1 MFDKLIE
8 NACLYY
14 NLLVDM
20 CVCFFFFSITGFGDG
35 MEESGFAQKNLVE
48 VILVQEEEGGEEEEV
63 ESQSSK
69 VKEEKVFNIHLQ
81 VSNTS
86 TLASVSL
93 KNQIRLNYGERREKK
108 QIILQRRLRISQSS
122 AAFKANLPCVG
133 SVRACGGAADCT
145 VLRSG
150 H

>member
-1 MFDKLIE
+1 
-8 NACLYY
+8 
-14 NLLVDM
+14 
-20 CVCFFFFSITGFGDG
+20 

-93 KNQIRLNYGERREKK
+93 KNQIWLNYGERREKK
-108 QIILQRRLRISQSS
+108 PNYITK
-122 AAFKANLPCVG
+122 KAQN
-133 SVRACGGAADCT
+133 
-145 VLRSG
+145 
-150 H
+150 

>member
-1 MFDKLIE
+1 MEWKK
-8 NACLYY
+8 
-14 NLLVDM
+14 VD
-20 CVCFFFFSITGFGDG
+20 SLR
-35 MEESGFAQKNLVE
+35 KNLVE
-48 VILVQEEEGGEEEEV
+48 VILVQEEEGGEKERV
-63 ESQSSK
+63 ESQSLK

-93 KNQIRLNYGERREKK
+93 KNQIWLNYGERKKK